1 MDDPFSQMRDP
12 TKRADRYQKVAG
24 EYYEL
29 AKEASSPSLRAYFQ
43 RVADEY
49 RLRAQGELRLV
60 ERDGASSQPGSRV
73 R

>member
-1 MDDPFSQMRDP
+1 VDDPFSQIRDL

-43 RVADEY
+43 RVAEEY
-49 RLRAQGELRLV
+49 RLRAQSELRVL
-60 ERDGASSQPGSRV
+60 ERGGSRP
-73 R
+73 RR

>member
-29 AKEASSPSLRAYFQ
+29 AKEGSSPFLRACTFSVSP
-43 RVADEY
+43 RSTGCEH
-49 RLRAQGELRLV
+49 RAN
-60 ERDGASSQPGSRV
+60 
-73 R
+73 